1 MGLAVRCARHAFF
14 FFRGGPPVSAAV
26 VRIDHVCLEA
36 GPGVP
41 LPLSRLTDQQRLGV
55 LLQAAGLLSVL
66 DRAGWTVADWTAAR
80 VTPEGR
86 LTLPAAVPGRPE
98 RPSQELLRELLGR
111 LFRLQ
116 GSAGLMGKGPARKAA
131 RRLLDRWFQ
140 SLAPVTP
147 DEAVAQILDDAPFLW
162 DEVHAE
168 ARTALA
174 GAIENGE
181 RTWLWV
187 AGPGPFRLG
196 LLSRFRTLGELRSGL
211 SGSGARTAW
220 SGEEPG
226 DPRELAACGRWR
238 AAVAAWARR
247 PPESAEET
255 AGMAAA
261 LAALGRS
268 EAALEALD
276 GLRSAGAESVRALCQ
291 LRLGQIGAA
300 QATLRRVRKAALT
313 REQAVEMAEIASRVF
328 ANAGKAAQALPW
340 IRHALELGR
349 EKKDGTALR
358 AGLVAAAAAWD
369 RGDINEMERWLDA
382 TRGARDDRDL
392 AWRWHQVTAL
402 RQGEEG
408 AVAHAALAIR
418 LGRRRLPRHE
428 AAGLWNELGVARA
441 RAGGLPGAERA
452 FLHAARLF
460 EGCDG
465 PRKITLAL
473 PNLAE
478 IRLRRGR
485 LAGVVEILE
494 RTVTENRITGNVR
507 GLALDTGLRARLEL
521 TLGRPEAALVL
532 CREALSLG
540 WDAAVPRAIAARA
553 LGWLGRAAEAAAELS
568 LLPPADL
575 SHLEPEERPALRALA
590 GDPAGALREA
600 ACTPFLPLW
609 RAALAGEPAPLS
621 AWSALGALEPYRA
634 ARLVFDLDLAAPGC
648 VPAQPLRTAAAEL
661 RGLGALGPAE
671 RLEARDRGPWQ
682 ALAAYLEKP
691 PGDPEAVATLLAD
704 AGGTGTEGDA
714 RGRALRLLAARDL
727 APPSTRETREE
738 PSPPPPP
745 ANLPGGEIVGESPAL
760 KAALERIALLA
771 PGDLPILI
779 LGESGTGKELA
790 ARRLHRASLR
800 ARSTFV
806 PVNCAAL
813 SENLI
818 LSDLFGH
825 ARGAFTGADR
835 SRQGVFETA
844 HGGTV
849 FLDEIGDLPL
859 SAQGLLLRVLQ
870 EGEVRPLGEAV
881 PKKVNVRVLAATH
894 RDLSAMVA
902 EKTFRQDLYFR
913 LRVGSVVLP
922 PLRERGGDVLLLA
935 ERILARRGTVPGT
948 RLSREARSRLLGY
961 GWPGNVRELQNVLS
975 VAAALAGGGPIEEG
989 HLELPELPEPAD
1001 PQGAAAEGSYH
1012 EQIDA
1017 LRRRLLLRSLA
1028 RQGRNLSEVA
1038 RDLGVSRQAVSYLM
1052 KRLKID

>member
-14 FFRGGPPVSAAV
+14 FLRGGPPVSTAV
-26 VRIDHVCLEA
+26 ARIHHVCLEA

-98 RPSQELLRELLGR
+98 RPAQEVLRELLGR

-116 GSAGLMGKGPARKAA
+116 GSAGLMGRGPARKAA

-147 DEAVAQILDDAPFLW
+147 DEAVAQILDDSPFLW
-162 DEVHAE
+162 DAGHAE

-174 GAIENGE
+174 GAIGNGE

-187 AGPGPFRLG
+187 AGPGSFRLS
-196 LLSRFRTLGELRSGL
+196 LLSRFRGLDEIRSGL
-211 SGSGARTAW
+211 SGSEARRAW
-220 SGEEPG
+220 NGEEPG
-226 DPRELAACGRWR
+226 EPRELAARGRWR

-247 PPESAEET
+247 PPESEEET

-300 QATLRRVRKAALT
+300 QTTLHRVRKAALT

-340 IRHALELGR
+340 IRHALDLSG
-349 EKKDGTALR
+349 EKEDGTWLR

-369 RGDINEMERWLDA
+369 RSDIDEMERWLDA
-382 TRGARDDRDL
+382 TRGARDDRDV
-392 AWRWHQVTAL
+392 AWRWHQVMAL

-408 AVAHAALAIR
+408 AVAHAAQAIR
-418 LGRRRLPRHE
+418 LGRRRLSRQE
-428 AAGLWNELGVARA
+428 AGGLWNELGVARA
-441 RAGGLPGAERA
+441 RAGDLPGAERA

-465 PRKITLAL
+465 PRKTTLAL

-532 CREALSLG
+532 CREALSPG
-540 WDAAVPRAIAARA
+540 WDAAAPRAIAARA

-568 LLPPADL
+568 LLAPADL

-590 GDPAGALREA
+590 GDPEGALREA
-600 ACTPFLPLW
+600 AGTPFLPLW
-609 RAALAGEPAPLS
+609 REALAGEPAPPA

-634 ARLVFDLDLAAPGC
+634 ARLIFDLDLAAPGC
-648 VPAQPLRTAAAEL
+648 VPAQPLRSAAAEL

-691 PGDPEAVATLLAD
+691 PGDPEAVAKLLAD
-704 AGGTGTEGDA
+704 AGTEEDS
-714 RGRALRLLAARDL
+714 RGRALRLLVARDL
-727 APPSTRETREE
+727 APPAAREE
-738 PSPPPPP
+738 PSPPPP
-745 ANLPGGEIVGESPAL
+745 ASLPGGEIVGESPAL

-913 LRVGSVVLP
+913 LRVGSVILP
-922 PLRERGGDVLLLA
+922 PLRDRGGDVLLLA
-935 ERILARRGTVPGT
+935 ERILARRGAGPGA

-975 VAAALAGGGPIEEG
+975 VAAALAGGGPIEAD
-989 HLELPELPEPAD
+989 HLELPTATKGPAD
-1001 PQGAAAEGSYH
+1001 SYH

-1017 LRRRLLLRSLA
+1017 LRRRLLLQSLA